1 MEEALVLPGGASMGA
16 MKTSTILG
24 VLGSILVVVGLATW
38 VYAPVIPEV
47 KPVTI
52 QSFAECEAA
61 GYPVM
66 ESYPRQCRIPEGLTF
81 VEELPV
87 PTATYTNASADLIVV
102 DLPTPGAVLG
112 KKFSIMGKARG
123 TWYFEASFP
132 ITVLDMHGLVLSQ
145 GVGTAEEDW
154 MTEEF
159 VPFVFEAEIPETY
172 TGPATI
178 VIQNDNPSGDPE
190 RDRSMSF
197 PITIEY

>member
-1 MEEALVLPGGASMGA
+1 
-16 MKTSTILG
+16 MKTSTILW
-24 VLGSILVVVGLATW
+24 VLGSILIIVGLATW

-52 QSFAECEAA
+52 LSFAECEAA
-61 GYPVM
+61 GYPVT

-81 VEELPV
+81 AEEIPA
-87 PTATYTNASADLIVV
+87 PAATYSNASADLIVV
-102 DLPTPGAVLG
+102 DLPMPGAVVG

-132 ITVLDMHGLVLSQ
+132 ITVLDANGLVLTQ
-145 GVGTAEEDW
+145 GVGTAQEDW

-172 TGPATI
+172 IGAATI
-178 VIQNDNPSGDPE
+178 VIKNDNPSGEPE